1 MSIGLGLHPSA
12 RHGQLRTGLSSA
24 YSELPWVD
32 WLADYPRPR
41 IEQIRDLLDQDV
53 SPLSRHFLMNQLE
66 ADTYAT
72 RDEGIDKLAF
82 YDLITGQHHAEM
94 DSIRPALLMRFG
106 AVPLLE
112 TYRQASIRH
121 ERHGDTGTALLWAQ
135 RGVEVYGDD
144 ASRQEWVDDLTHRAG
159 RLRRSSSRPERPMPV
174 AHSQVPKMVL
184 RVAPPAAPAWTVGV
198 RVTHDTYGMGTVVDV
213 LENQVL
219 VDFGEDRSD
228 PRPVRSQ
235 DRRMTAL

>member
-1 MSIGLGLHPSA
+1 M
-12 RHGQLRTGLSSA
+12 
-24 YSELPWVD
+24 
-32 WLADYPRPR
+32 
-41 IEQIRDLLDQDV
+41 

-121 ERHGDTGTALLWAQ
+121 ERAGDRGTALVWAQ
-135 RGVEVYGDD
+135 RGLEVYGDD
-144 ASRQEWVDDLTHRAG
+144 AYRQEWVDDLVHRSG
-159 RLRRSSSRPERPMPV
+159 RLRHTSSRPKRPMPV
-174 AHSQVPKMVL
+174 THSRQL
-184 RVAPPAAPAWTVGV
+184 EPAIPVTSPVAPAWTVGM

-213 LENQVL
+213 LEKQVL
-219 VDFGEDRSD
+219 INFGDDRSD